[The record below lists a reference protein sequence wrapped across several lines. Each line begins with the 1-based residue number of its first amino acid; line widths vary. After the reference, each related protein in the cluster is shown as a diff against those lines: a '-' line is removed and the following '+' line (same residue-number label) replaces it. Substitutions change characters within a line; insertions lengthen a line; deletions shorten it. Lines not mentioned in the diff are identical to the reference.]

1 MNYELR
7 TINYST
13 RQGKFEARARILWII
28 VICGLFILLGRI
40 AWLQLIEGERY
51 FRISQNSR
59 LQLLPLSSP
68 RGLILDRRG
77 EKLAENEVLFSVGVV
92 PSNVF
97 NLEQLL
103 PRLTQALD
111 IDKQRIREKLQEAP
125 NPFRPV
131 FLKEN
136 VDISTI
142 TYLLEREKEF
152 PGTVIIAQPVRSYP
166 YKMVAAHL
174 LGYLGEVDQAELSMS
189 SGIGIELGDLVG
201 KMGIEKVYNL
211 YLQGEKGGRQVE
223 VDAYGRSLRIISEKD
238 PLPGDNIYLTI
249 DLRIQKI
256 AEEELGQRKGVV
268 LIGDPET
275 GELLALVSH
284 SGFDPNLF
292 SRGISEDEWN
302 RLKQDLSNPLENRA
316 IRGEYSPASIFKII
330 LAAAALE
337 ENIIKKEDTFF
348 CPGSLLV
355 GRRSFKCW
363 EEEGH
368 GRLDLERAII
378 HSCDV
383 FFYQLGLKVGV
394 EKMIEYAELFGLGEA
409 TGLNLIQEKYGLLPT
424 SDWKL
429 KNKGEIWYG
438 GDTAN
443 LSIGQG
449 YILVTPLQMLRVISA
464 VANGGNLVK
473 PYLVKKI
480 ENLEGEVIKDFSPP
494 KKKKISLSSST
505 LSFLKKSLRGVVR
518 EGTGWRAENR
528 IVNISGKTGTVELS
542 EGERPHNWFIGYA
555 PSDNPRLAIVVL
567 VEHREE
573 DISIAAQIAGKIF
586 SQTWTQINA
595 DGGD

>member
-1 MNYELR
+1 M
-7 TINYST
+7 NYST
-13 RQGKFEARARILWII
+13 SQGKFEARVKILWII

-40 AWLQLIEGERY
+40 AWLQLVEGERY

-77 EKLAENEVLFSVGVV
+77 EKLAGNEVLFSVGVV

-97 NLEQLL
+97 NLEELL

-125 NPFRPV
+125 NFFRPV

-136 VDISTI
+136 VDMPTI

-152 PGTVIIAQPVRSYP
+152 PGVVIIAQPVRSYP
-166 YKMVAAHL
+166 YKMVAAHVF
-174 LGYLGEVDQAELSMS
+174 GHLGEVDQAELSMS
-189 SGIGIELGDLVG
+189 SSFGIEPGDLVG

-238 PLPGDNIYLTI
+238 PLPGDNIHLTI

-275 GELLALVSH
+275 GEILALVSH
-284 SGFDPNLF
+284 PGFDPNLF

-302 RLKQDLSNPLENRA
+302 RLKQDSGNPLENRA
-316 IRGEYSPASIFKII
+316 IRGEYSPASTFKII
-330 LAAAALE
+330 LTIAALE
-337 ENIIKKEDTFF
+337 ENIIKKEDTFS
-348 CPGSLLV
+348 CPGRLLV
-355 GRRSFKCW
+355 GRRIFKCW
-363 EEEGH
+363 KEEGH
-368 GRLDLERAII
+368 GRLDLEQAII

-394 EKMIEYAELFGLGEA
+394 EKMIEYAELFGLGKA

-429 KNKGEIWYG
+429 KNRGEVWYR

-464 VANGGNLVK
+464 VANGGSLVK

-480 ENLEGEVIKDFSPP
+480 ENLEGGVIKDFSSS

-518 EGTGWRAENR
+518 EGTGWRAEDR
-528 IVNISGKTGTVELS
+528 IVKISGKTGTVELS
-542 EGERPHNWFIGYA
+542 EGERTNNLFVGYA
-555 PSDNPRLAIVVL
+555 PYDNPLLAIVVL

-573 DISIAAQIAGKIF
+573 DIYIAAQIAGKIF
-586 SQTWTQINA
+586 SQTFKQGIVFSE
-595 DGGD
+595 

>member
-7 TINYST
+7 TTNYST
-13 RQGKFEARARILWII
+13 REGRLEARVKILWII

-77 EKLAENEVLFSVGVV
+77 EKLAENEILFSVGVV

-103 PRLTQALD
+103 SRLTQVLD
-111 IDKQRIREKLQEAP
+111 VDKQRIREKLQEAP

-136 VDISTI
+136 VDMSTI

-166 YKMVAAHL
+166 YKMVAAHV
-174 LGYLGEVDQAELSMS
+174 LGHLGEVDQAELLMS

-238 PLPGDNIYLTI
+238 PLPGNNIYLTI

-275 GELLALVSH
+275 GEILALVSH
-284 SGFDPNLF
+284 PNFDPYLF

-302 RLKQDLSNPLENRA
+302 RLKQDSGSPLENRA
-316 IRGEYSPASIFKII
+316 IRGEYSPASTFKII
-330 LAAAALE
+330 LVAAALE
-337 ENIIKKEDTFF
+337 ENIIKKEDTFS
-348 CPGSLLV
+348 CPGRLLV
-355 GRRSFKCW
+355 GRRIFKCW
-363 EEEGH
+363 KEEGH
-368 GRLDLERAII
+368 GRLDLEQAII

-394 EKMIEYAELFGLGEA
+394 EKTIQYAELFGLGEA
-409 TGLNLIQEKYGLLPT
+409 TGLNLM
-424 SDWKL
+424 
-429 KNKGEIWYG
+429 GENMDYCPP
-438 GDTAN
+438 
-443 LSIGQG
+443 LIG
-449 YILVTPLQMLRVISA
+449 
-464 VANGGNLVK
+464 N
-473 PYLVKKI
+473 
-480 ENLEGEVIKDFSPP
+480 
-494 KKKKISLSSST
+494 
-505 LSFLKKSLRGVVR
+505 
-518 EGTGWRAENR
+518 
-528 IVNISGKTGTVELS
+528 
-542 EGERPHNWFIGYA
+542 
-555 PSDNPRLAIVVL
+555 
-567 VEHREE
+567 
-573 DISIAAQIAGKIF
+573 
-586 SQTWTQINA
+586 
-595 DGGD
+595 

>member
-7 TINYST
+7 TTNYLAS
-13 RQGKFEARARILWII
+13 QGKFEARVKILWII

-40 AWLQLIEGERY
+40 AWLQLVEGERY

-77 EKLAENEVLFSVGVV
+77 EKLAGNEVLFSVGVV

-97 NLEQLL
+97 NLEELL

-125 NPFRPV
+125 NFFRPV
-131 FLKEN
+131 FLKKN
-136 VDISTI
+136 VDMPTI

-152 PGTVIIAQPVRSYP
+152 PGVVIIAQPVRSYP
-166 YKMVAAHL
+166 YKMVAAHVF
-174 LGYLGEVDQAELSMS
+174 GHLGEVDQAELSMS

-201 KMGIEKVYNL
+201 KMGIETVYNL

-238 PLPGDNIYLTI
+238 PLPGDNIHLTV

-256 AEEELGQRKGVV
+256 AEEELGQRRGVV

-284 SGFDPNLF
+284 PGFDPNLF
-292 SRGISEDEWN
+292 SRGISEDEWD
-302 RLKQDLSNPLENRA
+302 RLKQDSGNPLENRA
-316 IRGEYSPASIFKII
+316 IRGEYSPASTFKII
-330 LAAAALE
+330 LTIAALE

-348 CPGSLLV
+348 CPGGFLV
-355 GRRSFKCW
+355 GRRIFKCW
-363 EEEGH
+363 KEEGH
-368 GRLDLERAII
+368 GRLDLEQAII

-394 EKMIEYAELFGLGEA
+394 EKMIEYAELFGLGKV
-409 TGLNLIQEKYGLLPT
+409 TGLNLMGEKYGLLPT

-429 KNKGEIWYG
+429 KNRGEVWYR

-464 VANGGNLVK
+464 VANGGSLVK

-480 ENLEGEVIKDFSPP
+480 ENLEGEVIKDFSSP

-518 EGTGWRAENR
+518 EGTGWRAEDR
-528 IVNISGKTGTVELS
+528 IVKISGKTGTVELS
-542 EGERPHNWFIGYA
+542 EGERPHNWFVGYA

-586 SQTWTQINA
+586 SQTFKQGIVFSE
-595 DGGD
+595 

>member
-7 TINYST
+7 TTNYLG
-13 RQGKFEARARILWII
+13 RFEARARIFWII

-59 LQLLPLSSP
+59 LQLLPLPPP

-97 NLEQLL
+97 NLEELL

-111 IDKQRIREKLQEAP
+111 VDKEIIKEKLQGAP
-125 NPFRPV
+125 YPFRPV

-136 VDISTI
+136 VDMSTI

-152 PGTVIIAQPVRSYP
+152 PGVVIIAQPVRSYP
-166 YKMVAAHL
+166 YKMVAAHV
-174 LGYLGEVDQAELSMS
+174 LGHLGEVDQAELSMS
-189 SGIGIELGDLVG
+189 SGLGIEPGDLVG

-211 YLQGEKGGRQVE
+211 YLQGRKGGRQVE
-223 VDAYGRSLRIISEKD
+223 VDAYGRSLEIISEKD

-256 AEEELGQRKGVV
+256 AEKELGRRKGVV

-284 SGFDPNLF
+284 PAFDPNLF
-292 SRGISEDEWN
+292 SWGISEDEWN
-302 RLKQDLSNPLENRA
+302 RLKQDSGNPLENRA
-316 IRGEYSPASIFKII
+316 IRGEYSPASTFKII
-330 LAAAALE
+330 LTAAALE
-337 ENIIKKEDTFF
+337 ENIIKKEDTLF
-348 CPGSLLV
+348 CSGKLLV
-355 GRRSFKCW
+355 GRRVFKCW

-368 GRLDLERAII
+368 GRLDLEEAII

-394 EKMIEYAELFGLGEA
+394 EKMIQYARLFGLGKA
-409 TGLNLIQEKYGLLPT
+409 TDLDLIGEKCGLLST
-424 SDWKL
+424 ADWKL
-429 KNKGEIWYG
+429 KNKGEVWYG

-464 VANGGNLVK
+464 LANGGNLVK

-480 ENLEGEVIKDFSPP
+480 ENLEGEVIKDFSSS

-505 LSFLKKSLRGVVR
+505 ISFLKKSLRGVVR
-518 EGTGWRAENR
+518 EGTGWRAENK
-528 IVNISGKTGTVELS
+528 IVEIAGKTGTVELS

-573 DISIAAQIAGKIF
+573 DISIAAQIAGRIL
-586 SQTWTQINA
+586 SQA
-595 DGGD
+595 FE

>member
-7 TINYST
+7 TTNYLG
-13 RQGKFEARARILWII
+13 RFEARARIFWII

-59 LQLLPLSSP
+59 LQLLPLPPP

-97 NLEQLL
+97 NLEELL

-111 IDKQRIREKLQEAP
+111 VDKEIIKEKLQGAP
-125 NPFRPV
+125 YPFRPV

-136 VDISTI
+136 VDMSTI

-152 PGTVIIAQPVRSYP
+152 PGVVIIAQPVRSYP
-166 YKMVAAHL
+166 YKMVAAHV
-174 LGYLGEVDQAELSMS
+174 LGHLGEVDQAELSMS
-189 SGIGIELGDLVG
+189 SGLGIEPGDLVG
-201 KMGIEKVYNL
+201 KMGIEKVYNS
-211 YLQGEKGGRQVE
+211 YLQGRKGGRQVE
-223 VDAYGRSLRIISEKD
+223 VDAYGRSLEIISEKD

-256 AEEELGQRKGVV
+256 AEKELGRRKGVV

-284 SGFDPNLF
+284 PAFDPNLF
-292 SRGISEDEWN
+292 SWGISEDEWN
-302 RLKQDLSNPLENRA
+302 RLKQDSGNPLENRA
-316 IRGEYSPASIFKII
+316 IRGEYSPASTFKII
-330 LAAAALE
+330 LTAAALE
-337 ENIIKKEDTFF
+337 ENIIKKEDTLF
-348 CPGSLLV
+348 CSGKLLV
-355 GRRSFKCW
+355 GRRVFKCW

-368 GRLDLERAII
+368 GRLDLEEAII

-394 EKMIEYAELFGLGEA
+394 EKMIQYARLFGLGKA
-409 TGLNLIQEKYGLLPT
+409 TDLDLIGEKCGLLST
-424 SDWKL
+424 ADWKL
-429 KNKGEIWYG
+429 KNKGEVWYG

-464 VANGGNLVK
+464 LANGGNLVK

-480 ENLEGEVIKDFSPP
+480 ENLEGEVIKDFSSS

-505 LSFLKKSLRGVVR
+505 ISFLKKSLRGVVR
-518 EGTGWRAENR
+518 EGTGWRAENK
-528 IVNISGKTGTVELS
+528 IVEIAGKTGTVELS

-573 DISIAAQIAGKIF
+573 DISIAAQIAGRIL
-586 SQTWTQINA
+586 SQA
-595 DGGD
+595 FE

>member
-7 TINYST
+7 TTNYLAS
-13 RQGKFEARARILWII
+13 QGKFEARVKILWII

-40 AWLQLIEGERY
+40 AWLQLVEGERY

-77 EKLAENEVLFSVGVV
+77 EKLAGNEVLFSVGVV

-97 NLEQLL
+97 NLEELL

-125 NPFRPV
+125 NFFRPV

-136 VDISTI
+136 VDMPTI

-152 PGTVIIAQPVRSYP
+152 PGVVIIAQPVRSYP
-166 YKMVAAHL
+166 YKMVAAHVF
-174 LGYLGEVDQAELSMS
+174 GHLGEVDQAELSMS

-238 PLPGDNIYLTI
+238 PLPGDNIHLTV

-256 AEEELGQRKGVV
+256 AEEELGQRRGVV

-284 SGFDPNLF
+284 PGFDPNLF
-292 SRGISEDEWN
+292 SRGISEDEWD
-302 RLKQDLSNPLENRA
+302 RLKQDSGNPLENRA
-316 IRGEYSPASIFKII
+316 IRGEYSPASTFKII
-330 LAAAALE
+330 LTIAALE

-348 CPGSLLV
+348 CPGGLLV
-355 GRRSFKCW
+355 GRRIFKCW
-363 EEEGH
+363 KEEGH
-368 GRLDLERAII
+368 GRLDLEQAII

-394 EKMIEYAELFGLGEA
+394 EKMIEYAELFGLGKV
-409 TGLNLIQEKYGLLPT
+409 TGLNLMGEKYGLLPT

-429 KNKGEIWYG
+429 KNRGEVWYR

-464 VANGGNLVK
+464 VANGGSLVK

-480 ENLEGEVIKDFSPP
+480 ENLEGEVIKDFSSP

-518 EGTGWRAENR
+518 EGTGWRAEDR
-528 IVNISGKTGTVELS
+528 IVKISGKTGTVELS
-542 EGERPHNWFIGYA
+542 EGERPHNWFVGYA

-586 SQTWTQINA
+586 SQTFKQGIVFSE
-595 DGGD
+595 

>member
-7 TINYST
+7 TTNYST
-13 RQGKFEARARILWII
+13 REGRLEARVKILWII

-40 AWLQLIEGERY
+40 AWLQLVEGERY
-51 FRISQNSR
+51 FRISQNLR

-97 NLEQLL
+97 NLEELL
-103 PRLTQALD
+103 PRLTQALN
-111 IDKQRIREKLQEAP
+111 IDKQRIREKLQETP

-136 VDISTI
+136 VDMSTI

-166 YKMVAAHL
+166 YKMVAAHV
-174 LGYLGEVDQAELSMS
+174 LGHLGEVDQAELLMS

-238 PLPGDNIYLTI
+238 PLPGNNIYLTI

-275 GELLALVSH
+275 GEILALVSH
-284 SGFDPNLF
+284 PNFDPYLF

-302 RLKQDLSNPLENRA
+302 RLKQDSGSPLENRA
-316 IRGEYSPASIFKII
+316 IRGEYSPASTFKII
-330 LAAAALE
+330 LVAAALE
-337 ENIIKKEDTFF
+337 ENIIKKEDTFS
-348 CPGSLLV
+348 CPGRLLV
-355 GRRSFKCW
+355 GRRIFKCW
-363 EEEGH
+363 KEEGH
-368 GRLDLERAII
+368 GRLDLEQAII

-409 TGLNLIQEKYGLLPT
+409 TGLNLIQEKWGLLPT

-429 KNKGEIWYG
+429 KNKGEVWYR

-480 ENLEGEVIKDFSPP
+480 ENLEGGVIKDFSSS

-528 IVNISGKTGTVELS
+528 IVKISGKTGTVELS
-542 EGERPHNWFIGYA
+542 EGKRPHNWFIGYA

-586 SQTWTQINA
+586 SQTFK
-595 DGGD
+595 

>member
-7 TINYST
+7 TTNYSG
-13 RQGKFEARARILWII
+13 RFEARARIFWII

-59 LQLLPLSSP
+59 LQLLPLPPP

-97 NLEQLL
+97 NLEGLL

-111 IDKQRIREKLQEAP
+111 VDKEIIKEKLQGAP
-125 NPFRPV
+125 YPFRPV

-136 VDISTI
+136 VDMSTI

-152 PGTVIIAQPVRSYP
+152 PGVVIIAQPVRSYP
-166 YKMVAAHL
+166 YKMVAAHV
-174 LGYLGEVDQAELSMS
+174 LGHLGEVDQAELSMS
-189 SGIGIELGDLVG
+189 SGLGIEPGDLVG
-201 KMGIEKVYNL
+201 KMGIEKVYNS
-211 YLQGEKGGRQVE
+211 YLQGRKGGRQVE
-223 VDAYGRSLRIISEKD
+223 VDAYGRSLEIISEKD

-256 AEEELGQRKGVV
+256 AEKELGRRKGVV

-284 SGFDPNLF
+284 PAFDPNLF
-292 SRGISEDEWN
+292 SWGISEDEWN
-302 RLKQDLSNPLENRA
+302 RLKQDSGNPLENRA
-316 IRGEYSPASIFKII
+316 IRGEYSPASTFKII
-330 LAAAALE
+330 LTAAALE
-337 ENIIKKEDTFF
+337 ENIIKKEDTLF
-348 CPGSLLV
+348 CSGKLLV
-355 GRRSFKCW
+355 GRRVFKCW

-368 GRLDLERAII
+368 GRLDLEEAII

-394 EKMIEYAELFGLGEA
+394 EKMIQYARLFGLGKA
-409 TGLNLIQEKYGLLPT
+409 TDLDLIGEKCGLLST
-424 SDWKL
+424 ADWKL
-429 KNKGEIWYG
+429 KNKGEVWYG

-464 VANGGNLVK
+464 LANGGNLVK

-480 ENLEGEVIKDFSPP
+480 ENLEGEVIKDFSSS

-505 LSFLKKSLRGVVR
+505 ISFLKKSLRGVVR
-518 EGTGWRAENR
+518 EGTGWRAENK
-528 IVNISGKTGTVELS
+528 IVEIAGKTGTVELS

-573 DISIAAQIAGKIF
+573 DISIAAQIAGRIL
-586 SQTWTQINA
+586 SQA
-595 DGGD
+595 FE